1 MRPVGCT
8 NTQQGILVPVQEIS
22 EGGISG
28 WGLVRG
34 KITGRKNSP
43 GRENNVGKGVAEES
57 GPGAWHRRRRKCIWF
72 TQSQGVGGK
81 V

>member
-1 MRPVGCT
+1 M
-8 NTQQGILVPVQEIS
+8 
-22 EGGISG
+22 GISK
-28 WGLVRG
+28 G

-43 GRENNVGKGVAEES
+43 GRENNVGKGAAEES

-81 V
+81 EVRRSQGELESIHS

>member
-1 MRPVGCT
+1 M
-8 NTQQGILVPVQEIS
+8 
-22 EGGISG
+22 GISK
-28 WGLVRG
+28 G

-43 GRENNVGKGVAEES
+43 GRENNVGKGAAEES

-81 V
+81 EVR